1 MRVLA
6 KTPRD
11 FVLTFN
17 DEDLIGLSE
26 NEKRELI
33 TKTIKEAI
41 LNQIWWIEIK
51 ERIAFK

>member
-1 MRVLA
+1 MKVLA

-17 DEDLIGLSE
+17 DEEFSGLSE
-26 NEKRELI
+26 IEKHEKI
-33 TKTIKEAI
+33 TKAIREAI
-41 LNQIWWIEIK
+41 FSQIWWIEIK